1 MKLINLKTGILGQK
15 VIYYNKIDSTQEEM
29 WRLMQNNN
37 LENGTIIIA
46 DIQTNG
52 KGTHGRIW
60 HTDEINNIAFS
71 LYIKANCS
79 VNQLNGLTIDIA
91 KTLVSIFKK
100 EYNINVEISEPNDLN
115 INGKKIG
122 GILTECK
129 VINKNVKHLVIGIG
143 INTTKTNFTS
153 DIKDIATSIYRELNI
168 EIDREKII
176 SDFCNE
182 FEEIVQ
188 RRKIL

>member
-1 MKLINLKTGILGQK
+1 MKLINLKTEILGQK

-29 WRLMQNNN
+29 WRQIQNNN

-79 VNQLNGLTIDIA
+79 VDQLNGLTIDIA
-91 KTLVSIFKK
+91 KTLVNIFKK

-115 INGKKIG
+115 INEKKIG

-129 VINKNVKHLVIGIG
+129 VINKNVNHLVIGIG
-143 INTTKTNFTS
+143 INTTKTNFTD

-168 EIDREKII
+168 ETDREKII

-182 FEEIVQ
+182 FEEIIK

>member
-1 MKLINLKTGILGQK
+1 MKLINLKTEILGQK
-15 VIYYNKIDSTQEEM
+15 VIYYNKIDSTQDEM
-29 WRLMQNNN
+29 WRQMQNNN

-71 LYIKANCS
+71 LYIKTNCS

-91 KTLVSIFKK
+91 KTLVNIFKK

-115 INGKKIG
+115 INEKKIG

-129 VINKNVKHLVIGIG
+129 VINKNVKYLVIGIG
-143 INTTKTNFTS
+143 INTTKTNFTD
-153 DIKDIATSIYRELNI
+153 DIKDIATSIYKEFNV
-168 EIDREKII
+168 ETDREKII

-182 FEEIVQ
+182 FEEIIK

>member
-1 MKLINLKTGILGQK
+1 MKLINLKTEILGQK
-15 VIYYNKIDSTQEEM
+15 VIYYNKIDSTQDEM
-29 WRLMQNNN
+29 WRQIQNNN

-71 LYIKANCS
+71 LYIKTNCS

-91 KTLVSIFKK
+91 KTLVNILKK
-100 EYNINVEISEPNDLN
+100 EYNINIEISKPNDLN

-129 VINKNVKHLVIGIG
+129 VISKNVKHLVIGIG
-143 INTTKTNFTS
+143 INTMKTNFTD
-153 DIKDIATSIYRELNI
+153 DIKNIATSIYKEFNI
-168 EIDREKII
+168 KIDREKII
-176 SDFCNE
+176 SNFCNE
-182 FEEIVQ
+182 FEEIIK
-188 RRKIL
+188 RRRLL